1 MSNATARVCSNC
13 SAVVPEGHHFCG
25 KCGSRYV
32 ADGSASPN
40 ETMFFGAMQAP
51 GRAKLILIRGEGL
64 EGLSYHLNATEHV
77 AGRKQGAI
85 LFPEDN
91 YLSPKHSTFLYR
103 ENVLYL
109 RDDGSH
115 NGTFLRVREPA
126 RLEDGDEVLV
136 GDQLLRVEI
145 LNLRR
150 EYPMRQDTLMYV
162 SPPKDYKFRLL
173 QIVRGGRPGE
183 AFCSV
188 NNDVLVGREGC
199 DMNFAEDRHVSRR
212 HARFTWSDE
221 GHVTVADL
229 DSKNGTFV
237 RITDETRLQH
247 GDYVQF
253 GSELM
258 RVEINS

>member
-1 MSNATARVCSNC
+1 MSNARICGNC
-13 SAVVPEGHHFCG
+13 GAVVPEGHHFCG
-25 KCGSRYV
+25 RCGGRYA
-32 ADGSASPN
+32 ADGTATSN
-40 ETMFFGAMQAP
+40 DTMFFGAMQAP

-91 YLSPKHSTFLYR
+91 YLSAKHATFVYR

-115 NGTFLRVREPA
+115 NGTFVRLREP
-126 RLEDGDEVLV
+126 RLLEHGSEVLV
-136 GDQLLRVEI
+136 GEELLRVEV

-150 EYPMRQDTLMYV
+150 EYPMREDTLMYI
-162 SPPKDYKFRLL
+162 SPPKDYRFRLM
-173 QIVRGGRPGE
+173 QILRGGRPGA

-188 NNDVLVGREGC
+188 NNDVLVGRDGC
-199 DMNFAEDRHVSRR
+199 DMNFSHDRFISRK
-212 HARFTWSDE
+212 HARFTWANGKVRVEDT
-221 GHVTVADL
+221 G
-229 DSKNGTFV
+229 SKNGTFARV
-237 RITDETRLQH
+237 RGEERLFH
-247 GDYVQF
+247 GDYVYF

-258 RVEINS
+258 RVEINQ